1 MADAFR
7 PDGKLN
13 IPTQA
18 AADYIAEQG
27 QIMPRELSLQDRA
40 RGALAKLIGGDNYTR
55 SDYVTA
61 GNIVGNPD
69 EGIAEG
75 LGVADITPLGLVFGV
90 DDAIRGFRKAEG
102 ATDYIAPTVGL
113 GLSAVE
119 ALPATKILTKP
130 LRSFLGN
137 LSRKSGDITDPS
149 RREFIAGAAAT
160 PVVAGA
166 LASLPMTETIRS
178 AVQNVAPSIQPPDFK
193 MLSGIFE
200 GRTFRKSLDEEA
212 QDVASQ
218 TGMDIEDIKKDIIDD
233 IYEADFNNI
242 ADNVLMNIS
251 DESNQI
257 DDFLS
262 SSFPTTKA
270 YVSEKGG
277 LADSAPI
284 IDELME
290 DYGLSKAEVKAYLKK
305 EGILQVPSSGG
316 RNIGSMEELI
326 SQLPSD

>member
-1 MADAFR
+1 MEGAFR

-55 SDYVTA
+55 SDYVLA

-75 LGVADITPLGLVFGV
+75 LGVADITPLGLVFGA

-102 ATDYIAPTVGL
+102 ATDYIAPAVGL

-130 LRSFLGN
+130 LRNFLGN

-149 RREFIAGAAAT
+149 RREFIAGVAAT
-160 PVVAGA
+160 PLAAGA
-166 LASLPMTETIRS
+166 LASLPIAET
-178 AVQNVAPSIQPPDFK
+178 VQKAASSIQPPDFK

-200 GRTFRKSLDEEA
+200 GRTFSKALDDEA

-218 TGMDIEDIKKDIIDD
+218 TGGEIEDIKEDIINN
-233 IYEADFNNI
+233 IYESDFNNV
-242 ADNVLMNIS
+242 ADDVFMS
-251 DESNQI
+251 VADESKQI

-262 SSFPTTKA
+262 SGFPTAKV

-290 DYGLSKAEVKAYLKK
+290 DYGLSKTEVKAYLKK
-305 EGILQVPSSGG
+305 EGIL
-316 RNIGSMEELI
+316 E
-326 SQLPSD
+326 

>member
-7 PDGKLN
+7 PDGRLN

-75 LGVADITPLGLVFGV
+75 LGVADITPLGLVFGA

-102 ATDYIAPTVGL
+102 ATDYIAPAVGL

-137 LSRKSGDITDPS
+137 LSRKSNDIADPS

-166 LASLPMTETIRS
+166 LASLPIAET
-178 AVQNVAPSIQPPDFK
+178 VQKAATSIQPPDFK

-200 GRTFRKSLDEEA
+200 GRTFSKALDDEA

-218 TGMDIEDIKKDIIDD
+218 TGGEIEDIKEGIINN
-233 IYEADFNNI
+233 IYESDLNNVTDDVFMSV
-242 ADNVLMNIS
+242 A
-251 DESNQI
+251 DESKQI
-257 DDFLS
+257 DDFLKS
-262 SSFPTTKA
+262 DLPTAKV

-290 DYGLSKAEVKAYLKK
+290 DYGLSKTEVKAYLKK
-305 EGILQVPSSGG
+305 EGIL
-316 RNIGSMEELI
+316 E
-326 SQLPSD
+326 

>member
-7 PDGKLN
+7 PDGRLN

-40 RGALAKLIGGDNYTR
+40 RGALAKLIGGENYTR

-61 GNIVGNPD
+61 GNIIGNPD

-75 LGVADITPLGLVFGV
+75 LGVADITPLGLVFGA

-102 ATDYIAPTVGL
+102 ATDYIAPAVGL

-137 LSRKSGDITDPS
+137 LSRKTGDIADPS

-160 PVVAGA
+160 PLAAGA
-166 LASLPMTETIRS
+166 LASLPIAET
-178 AVQNVAPSIQPPDFK
+178 VQKAATSIQPPDFK

-200 GRTFRKSLDEEA
+200 GRTFSKALDDEA

-218 TGMDIEDIKKDIIDD
+218 TGGDIEDIKEGIINN
-233 IYEADFNNI
+233 IYESDFNNVTDDVFMSV
-242 ADNVLMNIS
+242 AD
-251 DESNQI
+251 ERKQI
-257 DDFLS
+257 DDFLKS
-262 SSFPTTKA
+262 DSPTAKV

-290 DYGLSKAEVKAYLKK
+290 DYGLSKTEVKAYLQK
-305 EGILQVPSSGG
+305 EGIL
-316 RNIGSMEELI
+316 E
-326 SQLPSD
+326 

>member
-7 PDGKLN
+7 PDGRLN

-40 RGALAKLIGGDNYTR
+40 RGALAKLIGGENYTR

-61 GNIVGNPD
+61 GNIIGNPD

-75 LGVADITPLGLVFGV
+75 LGVADITPVGLVFGA

-102 ATDYIAPTVGL
+102 ATDYIAPAVGL

-130 LRSFLGN
+130 LRNFLGN
-137 LSRKSGDITDPS
+137 LSRKSGDIADPS
-149 RREFIAGAAAT
+149 RREFIAGVAAT
-160 PVVAGA
+160 PLAAGA
-166 LASLPMTETIRS
+166 LASLPMAET
-178 AVQNVAPSIQPPDFK
+178 VQKVASSIQPPDFK

-200 GRTFRKSLDEEA
+200 GRTFNKALDDEA

-218 TGMDIEDIKKDIIDD
+218 TGGDIEDIKEDIINN
-233 IYEADFNNI
+233 IYESDFNNVT
-242 ADNVLMNIS
+242 DNVFMS
-251 DESNQI
+251 VADERNQI
-257 DDFLS
+257 DEFLKS
-262 SSFPTTKA
+262 DLPTAKV

-290 DYGLSKAEVKAYLKK
+290 DYGLSKTEVKAYLKK
-305 EGILQVPSSGG
+305 EGIL
-316 RNIGSMEELI
+316 E
-326 SQLPSD
+326 